1 MKKFTM
7 FIQEHMSFMVFQLF
21 LVLFIMFL
29 YWLDGFRNFNT
40 AVYSISMSMLLTAG
54 YLVGKFIMRRSI
66 YATITQKPQKMEDAL
81 IRHGQS
87 PEHRQMMAFTRELYK
102 IYQNEV
108 QTLYASQHRQL
119 HFMNQ
124 WVHQMKTPI
133 SVIGLL
139 LQEKGELDRESITEE
154 IEKIRRGLDTVLVN
168 ARLETFE
175 QDMQIERVGLKTVV
189 QEIVNEHKRLF
200 ITNGVFPVISIDEN
214 YSVATDMKWMK
225 FVIGQFITN
234 AVKYTFERG
243 KKVHIDAA
251 RTAEGLQL
259 TVRDE
264 GVGIPASDLKR
275 ITKPFFTGENGR
287 LTGESTGMGLYIA
300 SEVCQRLGHRLA
312 IESELGAGTTVTVLF
327 ENGEAGEPDDTEDD
341 RRTDGSDE
349 DL

>member
-7 FIQEHMSFMVFQLF
+7 FIQEHISFMMFQLF

-29 YWLDGFRNFNT
+29 YWLDGFRNLNT

-54 YLVGKFIMRRSI
+54 YLVGKFIMRRSF
-66 YATITQKPQKMEDAL
+66 YATITQKPKKMEDAL
-81 IRHGQS
+81 IRHGHS
-87 PEHRQMMAFTRELYK
+87 PEHRQAMAFTRELYK
-102 IYQNEV
+102 VYQDEV

-119 HFMNQ
+119 QFMNQ

-139 LQEKGELDRESITEE
+139 MQEEGELDRESISEE
-154 IEKIRRGLDTVLVN
+154 VEKIRRGLDTVLVN

-175 QDMQIERVGLKTVV
+175 QDMQIERIGLKKMV
-189 QEIVNEHKRLF
+189 QEVVNEHKRLF
-200 ITNGVFPVISIDEN
+200 ITNSVFPVISIDEN
-214 YSVATDMKWMK
+214 YYVATDVKWMK

-234 AVKYTFERG
+234 AVKYTFEKG
-243 KKVHIDAA
+243 KKVYIEAI
-251 RTAEGLQL
+251 RTDEGLRI

-275 ITKPFFTGENGR
+275 IIKPFFTGENGR

-300 SEVCQRLGHRLA
+300 SEVCDKLGHPLT
-312 IESELGAGTTVTVLF
+312 IESELGTGTTVTVLIK
-327 ENGEAGEPDDTEDD
+327 NGEGGERDDKEDN

>member
-1 MKKFTM
+1 
-7 FIQEHMSFMVFQLF
+7 MVFQLL

-54 YLVGKFIMRRSI
+54 YLVGKFIMRRSF
-66 YATITQKPQKMEDAL
+66 YSTITQKPGKMEDAL
-81 IRHGQS
+81 IRHGHS
-87 PEHRQMMAFTRELYK
+87 SEHRQTMAFTRELYK

-139 LQEKGELDRESITEE
+139 MQEKGELDRDSISEE
-154 IEKIRRGLDTVLVN
+154 VEKIRRGLDTVLVN

-175 QDMQIERVGLKTVV
+175 EDMQIERVGLKPLV

-214 YSVATDMKWMK
+214 YFAATDVKWMK

-243 KKVHIDAA
+243 KKVHIDAT
-251 RTAEGLQL
+251 RTEEGLRL

-264 GVGIPASDLKR
+264 GVGIPSSDLKR

-300 SEVCQRLGHRLA
+300 TEVCNKLGHLLT
-312 IESELGAGTTVTVLF
+312 IESELGRGTTVTVLF
-327 ENGEAGEPDDTEDD
+327 ENGEAGEQDDAEDD

-349 DL
+349 NL